1 MMSGV
6 SALSTPLSGSIVSLE
21 PIAPEHEDELWAAL
35 DHDEIWRWIP
45 IGRPD
50 REEFARFFGYLL
62 AENVADR
69 MATWVTRQSES
80 GVVIGTS
87 SYLAIRLP
95 DRGVEI
101 GMTMYSPSAWRTG
114 ANREAKLLMMTHGFE
129 TLGLQRIEFKTDAR
143 NERSRKGLETLPAQF
158 EGIFRK
164 HMDTAQ
170 GVRDSAYYSVID
182 DDWPAIRD
190 GLRAGLAR

>member
-1 MMSGV
+1 MMCGMST
-6 SALSTPLSGSIVSLE
+6 LSTPLSGSLVSLE
-21 PIAPEHEDELWAAL
+21 SLAPEHEDDLWAAL
-35 DHDEIWRWIP
+35 DHDEVWTWIP

-50 REEFARFFGYLL
+50 RKGFARFFGYLL

-69 MATWVTRQSES
+69 MATWVVRSVAT
-80 GVVIGTS
+80 GDVVGTS
-87 SYLAIRLP
+87 SYLAIRL
-95 DRGVEI
+95 DNRGVEI
-101 GMTMYSPSAWRTG
+101 GMTMYSPTAWRTG

-143 NERSRKGLETLPAQF
+143 NARSRQGLETLPAQF

-182 DDWPAIRD
+182 DDWPAVRD
-190 GLRAGLAR
+190 GLRRGLER

>member
-1 MMSGV
+1 MPGV
-6 SALSTPLSGSIVSLE
+6 AELTTPLAGSIVSLE
-21 PIAPEHEDELWAAL
+21 PIAPEHQDELWRAL
-35 DHDEIWRWIP
+35 DHDEVWTWIP

-50 REEFARFFGYLL
+50 AEGFERFFNYLL
-62 AENVADR
+62 AENAAGR
-69 MATWVTRQSES
+69 MGTWVVRLNSTGEL
-80 GVVIGTS
+80 IGTS

-95 DRGVEI
+95 DRGVEV
-101 GMTMYSPSAWRTG
+101 GMTMYSPAAWRTG
-114 ANREAKLLMMTHGFE
+114 ANREAKLLMLGHGFE

-143 NERSRKGLETLPAQF
+143 NERSRAALLALPTQF

-182 DDWPAIRD
+182 DEWPA
-190 GLRAGLAR
+190 LKASLEAGLKR

>member
-1 MMSGV
+1 MNPP
-6 SALSTPLSGSIVSLE
+6 LTTPLAGALVSLE
-21 PIAPEHEDELWAAL
+21 PLAPEHREDLWRAL
-35 DHDEIWRWIP
+35 DHDEVWTWIP

-50 REEFARFFGYLL
+50 EEGFERFFNYLL
-62 AENVADR
+62 AENVAGR
-69 MATWVTRQSES
+69 MGTWVVRANES
-80 GVVIGTS
+80 GAIIGTS

-95 DRGVEI
+95 DRGLEI
-101 GMTMYSPSAWRTG
+101 GMTMYSPAAWRTG
-114 ANREAKLLMMTHGFE
+114 ANRATKLLMLEHGFE

-143 NERSRKGLETLPAQF
+143 NERSRAALLALSATF

-182 DDWPAIRD
+182 DEWPA
-190 GLRAGLAR
+190 LKAKLLADLER